1 MADATLRDLTAA
13 TDIAATDVL
22 VIQNTD
28 SDGAYYKITG
38 ANFNNALESG
48 GGIALSLA
56 AAQVAAAGADTRVQY
71 NNGGARGGDA
81 EVTWDNSGKALTVGA
96 KVVFGDGDSGVAEI
110 TDDLVWFFTPSS
122 SPLLVSSGSLYSG
135 ESGSGALLDEAA
147 SSTNPTIVLNQN
159 GTDTGVGLAAADKLS
174 LIAGGLELARLSES
188 TKDQV
193 MFYCPPIGGKSDFTI
208 KNRIRNS
215 WFTNGFGFFV
225 DEDNDKLEFW
235 ARYSNGDT
243 VKNHELA
250 LA

>member
-22 VIQNTD
+22 VIQNTR

-38 ANFNNALESG
+38 TNFAGALESG
-48 GGIALSLA
+48 GGIELSLA
-56 AAQVAAAGADTRVQY
+56 AAQVPAAGADTRVQY

-81 EVTWDNSGKALTVGA
+81 TQLKLP
-96 KVVFGDGDSGVAEI
+96 KVVFGDGDSGVSEQ
-110 TDDLVWFFTPSS
+110 TDDIVLFFTPSS

-147 SSTNPTIVLNQN
+147 SSTNPTIVPNQ
-159 GTDTGVGLAAADKLS
+159 GDTDTGVGLAAADKLS

-193 MFYCPPIGGKSDFTI
+193 MFYCPPLGGKGDFTI
-208 KNRIRNS
+208 KNYIRNN

-235 ARYSNGDT
+235 ARYSNGTT